1 MIRLLVSNQRG
12 GVGKTTTTMTYARYL
27 ADLGKRVLLIDID
40 PQGSLEQ
47 VLALKAH
54 HHLAHFVAHR
64 FALSECVMKFSP
76 QIHVLC
82 SSRDTLQAEAAL
94 MGAQARELVLQHLL
108 KPEEHNYDAVLIDSA
123 PSISIL
129 QSCAM
134 YYTQNVLIPTDMD
147 SLSVTGAMATITAA
161 NQLNEFLRTQVR
173 IVGILPTQVDRRLQ
187 MTQSTLATLKTI
199 EDRYHIP
206 VLPEIR
212 IDTTVGKAI
221 RARKMLADYDG
232 SSRAFKD
239 YQVAFAKLVEV
250 MNGQTATQA

>member
-12 GVGKTTTTMTYARYL
+12 GVGKTVTAVNYARYL
-27 ADLGKRVLLIDID
+27 SDLGKRVLLIDID

-47 VLALKAH
+47 VLGIRAQQ
-54 HHLAHFVAHR
+54 HLAHFVGHR
-64 FALSECVMKFSP
+64 FALSECVVEYSP
-76 QIHVLC
+76 TIHVLC

-108 KPEEHNYDAVLIDSA
+108 KPEESKYDAVLIDSA

-134 YYTQNVLIPTDMD
+134 YYTQNILVPTDMD

-161 NQLNEFLRTQVR
+161 NQLNEFLHTNVR
-173 IVGILPTQVDRRLQ
+173 VIGILPTQVDRRLQ
-187 MTQSTLATLKTI
+187 MAQSTLTTLKTI
-199 EDRYHIP
+199 EERYKIP
-206 VLPEIR
+206 ILPEIR

-221 RARKMLADYDG
+221 RARKLLVDYDG

-239 YQVAFAKLVEV
+239 YQAAFARLQEV
-250 MNGQTATQA
+250 LNGQTATQT

>member
-12 GVGKTTTTMTYARYL
+12 GVGKTTTAINFARYL
-27 ADLGKRVLLIDID
+27 ADQGKRVLLIDID
-40 PQGSLEQ
+40 PQGSVEQ
-47 VLALKAH
+47 VLGLRAH
-54 HHLAHFVAHR
+54 HHLAHFIAHR
-64 FALSECVMKFSP
+64 FALSECIEKYTP
-76 QIHVLC
+76 EIHVLC

-94 MGAQARELVLQHLL
+94 MGAQARELVLHHLL
-108 KPEEHNYDAVLIDSA
+108 KSEEHNYDAVLIDSA

-134 YYTQNVLIPTDMD
+134 FYTQNVLVPTDMD

-161 NQLNEFLRTQVR
+161 SQLNDFLRTEVR

-187 MTQSTLATLKTI
+187 MAQSTLATLETI
-199 EDRYHIP
+199 RERFDIP

-221 RARKMLADYDG
+221 RARKLLADYDA

-239 YQVAFAKLVEV
+239 YQAAFGRLVEV
-250 MNGQTATQA
+250 MNGQTAAQA

>member
-1 MIRLLVSNQRG
+1 MIRLLISNQRG
-12 GVGKTTTTMTYARYL
+12 GVGKTTTTVNFARYL
-27 ADLGKRVLLIDID
+27 ADQGRRVLLIDID

-47 VLALKAH
+47 VLGLKAH
-54 HHLAHFVAHR
+54 HHLAHFIAHR
-64 FALSECVMKFSP
+64 FALSECIERYTP

-94 MGAQARELVLQHLL
+94 MGAQARELVLHHLL
-108 KPEEHNYDAVLIDSA
+108 KPEEHHYDAVLIDSA

-129 QSCAM
+129 QSCSM
-134 YYTQNVLIPTDMD
+134 YYARNVLIPTDMD

-161 NQLNEFLRTQVR
+161 NQLNEFLRTDVR

-187 MTQSTLATLKTI
+187 MAQSTLASLGII

-212 IDTTVGKAI
+212 SDTTISKAI
-221 RARKMLADYDG
+221 RAKKLLADYDS

-239 YQVAFAKLVEV
+239 YLSAFGRLLEV
-250 MNGQTATQA
+250 MDGQTAAKA

>member
-12 GVGKTTTTMTYARYL
+12 GVGKTTTAVNYARYL
-27 ADLGKRVLLIDID
+27 ADMGKRVLLIDID

-47 VLALKAH
+47 VLGLKAQ

-64 FALSECVMKFSP
+64 FALAECVIKFTP
-76 QIHVLC
+76 EIHVLC

-94 MGAQARELVLQHLL
+94 MGSQARELVLQHLL
-108 KPEEHNYDAVLIDSA
+108 KPEENNYDAVLIDSA

-161 NQLNEFLRTQVR
+161 NQLNEFLRTNVR
-173 IVGILPTQVDRRLQ
+173 VVGILPTQVDRRLQ
-187 MTQSTLATLKTI
+187 MAQSTLATLKTI
-199 EDRYHIP
+199 EDRYQIP

-221 RARKMLADYDG
+221 RARKLLADYDM
-232 SSRAFKD
+232 SSRAFRD
-239 YQVAFAKLVEV
+239 YQAAFGRLLEV
-250 MNGQTATQA
+250 MDGQTAAKA